1 MKLRELHYR
10 RPLMYG
16 ITAAAAAAAAAVIFV
31 ANAFLRVPLPFPLV
45 TMIILAAIGC
55 YVFPGLAERSYNR
68 WRTKIDDNIPNMLAD
83 VAGSVRSGFNITRAM
98 EIAAETDYGPLTEQL
113 KMDKIQL
120 SWGLTF
126 EQVMHN
132 QEKRVDSQLAK
143 RTFASLAQA
152 SKSGGKIQDVLDAI
166 QQHTTELHQIE
177 KETKNALR
185 PYIST
190 IYIAVGIF
198 LAISVV
204 LIDSFF
210 TQIFASQAKV
220 GATGGASIFAG
231 LGGLNLP
238 ALKQAFLQMGLMEAV
253 FGGLGAGKLGE
264 ASFAAGFKHVIAL
277 AVLNI
282 VVFTIFVS

>member
-1 MKLRELHYR
+1 MKLRELHSR

-16 ITAAAAAAAAAVIFV
+16 ITAACAAVAAGALV
-31 ANAFLRVPLPFPLV
+31 AAGDVFDVPLPYPAA
-45 TMIILAAIGC
+45 TMAILAAIGC
-55 YVFPGLAERSYNR
+55 FVFPGLAERSYNR

-83 VAGSVRSGFNITRAM
+83 VAANVRSGFNITRSLELASDT
-98 EIAAETDYGPLTEQL
+98 EYGPLTEQL
-113 KMDKIQL
+113 KIDKIQL

-126 EQVMHN
+126 TQVMQD
-132 QEKRVDSQLAK
+132 QERRVDSQLAK

-152 SKSGGKIQDVLDAI
+152 SVSGATTQDVLDAI
-166 QQHTTELHQIE
+166 QRHTTELHQID

-185 PYIST
+185 PYIAT

-204 LIDSFF
+204 LIDTFF
-210 TQIFASQAKV
+210 TQIFASQSKV
-220 GATGGASIFAG
+220 GQGASIFAG
-231 LGGLNLP
+231 LGGLNIK
-238 ALKQAFLQMGLMEAV
+238 ALKQAFLQMGLMESV

-264 ASFAAGFKHVIAL
+264 ASFAAGFKHVIIL

>member
-1 MKLRELHYR
+1 MKLREFHYR

-16 ITAAAAAAAAAVIFV
+16 ITAACAALAAGLLVV
-31 ANAFLRVPLPFPLV
+31 ANVVFGVPMPFPV
-45 TMIILAAIGC
+45 TTMAILAAIGC
-55 YVFPGLAERSYNR
+55 YIFPGLAERSYNR
-68 WRTKIDDNIPNMLAD
+68 WRTKIDDNIPNMIAD

-98 EIAAETDYGPLTEQL
+98 ELAADTDYGPLTEQL
-113 KMDKIQL
+113 KIDKVQL

-126 EQVMHN
+126 EQVM
-132 QEKRVDSQLAK
+132 QGQVKRVDSQLAK
-143 RTFASLAQA
+143 RTFTSMAQA
-152 SKSGGKIQDVLDAI
+152 SKSGGNIQDVLDAI
-166 QQHTTELHQIE
+166 QRHTTELHQIE
-177 KETKNALR
+177 METKNALR

-220 GATGGASIFAG
+220 GAGGGAIFAG
-231 LGGLNLP
+231 LSGLNLA
-238 ALKQAFLQMGLMEAV
+238 ALKEAFLQMGLMESV

-282 VVFTIFVS
+282 VVFTIFVK

>member
-1 MKLRELHYR
+1 
-10 RPLMYG
+10 MYAV
-16 ITAAAAAAAAAVIFV
+16 TTVCALLAASLLYV
-31 ANAFLRVPLPFPLV
+31 ANAFFGVPLPFPAV
-45 TMIILAAIGC
+45 TMAILAAIGC
-55 YVFPGLAERSYNR
+55 FIFPGLAERSYNR
-68 WRTKIDDNIPNMLAD
+68 WYTKIDDNIPNMLAD

-98 EIAAETDYGPLTEQL
+98 EIAADTDYGPLTEQL
-113 KMDKIQL
+113 KIDKIQL
-120 SWGLTF
+120 SWGQTF
-126 EQVMHN
+126 EQVMAD
-132 QEKRVDSQLAK
+132 QVRRVDSQLAK
-143 RTFASLAQA
+143 RTFTALAQA
-152 SKSGGKIQDVLDAI
+152 SKSGGNIEDVLDAI
-166 QQHTTELHQIE
+166 QRHTTELHQIE

-185 PYIST
+185 PYVST

-220 GATGGASIFAG
+220 GASGATIFAG

-238 ALKQAFLQMGLMEAV
+238 ALKQAFLQMGLMESV

-277 AVLNI
+277 AALNI
-282 VVFTIFVS
+282 IVFTIFVS

>member
-1 MKLRELHYR
+1 MRLRDFHYKR
-10 RPLMYG
+10 GLMYAVTSTCA
-16 ITAAAAAAAAAVIFV
+16 IVAAAAIVVLHYALHV
-31 ANAFLRVPLPFPLV
+31 ALPYPAPTMATIAGIACFL
-45 TMIILAAIGC
+45 
-55 YVFPGLAERSYNR
+55 FPGLAERSYNR
-68 WRTKIDDNIPNMLAD
+68 WRTKIDDNIPNMLASIS
-83 VAGSVRSGFNITRAM
+83 GSVRSGFNIARAI
-98 EIAAETDYGPLTEQL
+98 EIAADSDYGPLTEQL
-113 KMDKIQL
+113 RTDKIQL
-120 SWGLTF
+120 SWGLSF
-126 EQVMHN
+126 EQVMDD
-132 QEKRVDSQLAK
+132 QVRRVDSQLAK

-152 SKSGGKIQDVLDAI
+152 SKSGGNIQDVLEAI
-166 QQHTTELHQIE
+166 QRHTTDLHQID
-177 KETKNALR
+177 KETRNALR

-210 TQIFASQAKV
+210 AKIYASNAKL
-220 GATGGASIFAG
+220 GGAVDIFAG

-238 ALKQAFLQMGLMEAV
+238 ALKGAFLQMGLMESV

-277 AVLNI
+277 ALLNI